1 MSHQDIK
8 FSDQPVAEVLDRRDE
23 RLVRHTEA
31 AVILSVSPRT
41 IREWTSL
48 RKIPH
53 RRITPRCVRYSV
65 SELLEWAEENRIEVA
80 R

>member
-1 MSHQDIK
+1 MSHNDFK
-8 FSDQPVAEVLDRRDE
+8 LSDQSVAEALKRMDE
-23 RLVRHTEA
+23 KLVRHTEA
-31 AVILSVSPRT
+31 AEILSVSPRT

-65 SELLEWAEENRIEVA
+65 PELLEWAEENRIDVS